1 MYESLTHL
9 ELTLHFFVWIQG
21 SVHFQ
26 FRGRSDFSFRELT
39 GRSTNVED
47 NREKWGDFWEKLITI
62 NRNIV
67 IDIDR

>member
-1 MYESLTHL
+1 
-9 ELTLHFFVWIQG
+9 VWIQG

-26 FRGRSDFSFRELT
+26 IKGRSDFSFRELT

-47 NREKWGDFWEKLITI
+47 NRKKWGDFWEKLITI

>member
-9 ELTLHFFVWIQG
+9 EVTFHFFVWIQG

-26 FRGRSDFSFRELT
+26 IR

-67 IDIDR
+67 MDIDR